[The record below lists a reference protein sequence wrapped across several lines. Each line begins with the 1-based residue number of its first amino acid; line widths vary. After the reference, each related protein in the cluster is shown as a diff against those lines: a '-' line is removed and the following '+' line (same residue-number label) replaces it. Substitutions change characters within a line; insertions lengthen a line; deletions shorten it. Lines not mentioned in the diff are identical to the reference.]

1 MSGDEPAG
9 AQPHHT
15 LVQDT
20 ERAGPPSADQRAA
33 LAELSARHGFDLIGP
48 PLSAETAE
56 AA

>member
-1 MSGDEPAG
+1 VSGDEPAG

-20 ERAGPPSADQRAA
+20 AGAPSADQQAA